1 MDRTPSPSRGPEITS
16 PTRHV
21 GSTPAS
27 SNIPSPGVGRPA
39 RVQRFTGHGFLV
51 ISTVMEAQP
60 GGRRVTVK
68 SHLPKT
74 EILRICS
81 FGRHSSPELE
91 ALSRGAL
98 TPTPRS
104 ERSAALVSTAQF
116 RLRITCIPRGT
127 GPRSRASRA
136 GSRGPSCRRCEGR
149 TGRASRCRGRS
160 ERAPRAA

>member
-1 MDRTPSPSRGPEITS
+1 MCLFIPAVAATAGTPRMSAMLSLTSLVRGS
-16 PTRHV
+16 
-21 GSTPAS
+21 G
-27 SNIPSPGVGRPA
+27 GRLE
-39 RVQRFTGHGFLV
+39 FTGHGFLV